1 LLPNLLPP
9 VISRATR
16 LISLS
21 QRDSNAFLVKAPK
34 KETKGICS
42 RLKKMITVDLSSLQ
56 LTIVLIYPVS
66 NWI

>member
-1 LLPNLLPP
+1 
-9 VISRATR
+9 

-42 RLKKMITVDLSSLQ
+42 RLKKMITVDLPSLQ